1 MVRNTKKIDLE
12 QVLGIDIVQYVV
24 DLVNHEKISLWDAA
38 DRINEMLAPHNRS
51 VSSQSI
57 WNYCNHA
64 GYSPRTVM
72 VKDDFVLETKP
83 TWTLSPDGTI
93 SDGPDRPGVPPV

>member
-1 MVRNTKKIDLE
+1 MARNTKKRDLE

-24 DLVNHEKISLWDAA
+24 DLVNYEKISLWDAA

-64 GYSPRTVM
+64 GYSARTVM
-72 VKDDFVLETKP
+72 VKDDFI
-83 TWTLSPDGTI
+83 LSVD
-93 SDGPDRPGVPPV
+93 PDRPGVPPV